1 MDRQFPRRAAR
12 CFIAA
17 VLLLAA
23 GASQAVR
30 IRDLIDDP
38 RTYVD
43 RTVTIDGEVVG
54 MLSLFVVKYFTV
66 NDGTASIN
74 VFTAKP
80 LPRKGQRIRV
90 TGKVEL
96 ADNVK
101 MVMPGDD
108 IDFTVELIS
117 PIAMEE
123 GMRFAIREGGR
134 TIGAGRVTKII
145 K

>member
-90 TGKVEL
+90 TGKVEEMFSFGSRTL
-96 ADNVK
+96 LILTEENKGEAR
-101 MVMPGDD
+101 PGTQR
-108 IDFTVELIS
+108 TVVPEL
-117 PIAMEE
+117 
-123 GMRFAIREGGR
+123 REK
-134 TIGAGRVTKII
+134 IHAGVR
-145 K
+145 